1 MSEIARALVPEIPVR
16 TFLLYTLQQL
26 MSKSGTRSVFS
37 LTFDVQRA
45 RDARLASRTEL
56 IADAVFYLTTLCV
69 GLYIRY
75 LIEVMSRRA
84 FLDRRECIESKIK
97 IETEKNQEEKF
108 LQSILPMH
116 IAREVRNDI
125 REAIKDMNRLRMS
138 HKPFNKL
145 YVEKH
150 KGVSILY
157 ADIVNSMLLAASLK
171 VSDLVA
177 TLNDLFGRFDEMA
190 EVSL

>member
-1 MSEIARALVPEIPVR
+1 
-16 TFLLYTLQQL
+16 
-26 MSKSGTRSVFS
+26 
-37 LTFDVQRA
+37 
-45 RDARLASRTEL
+45 
-56 IADAVFYLTTLCV
+56 
-69 GLYIRY
+69 
-75 LIEVMSRRA
+75 MSRRA

-150 KGVSILY
+150 KGVRKAYTRSKKSRRRISPPSAY
-157 ADIVNSMLLAASLK
+157 PPYGGRLK
-171 VSDLVA
+171 VLRWWGVEA
-177 TLNDLFGRFDEMA
+177 CVVVTYTT
-190 EVSL
+190 